1 MNNFDLVAE
10 QQNRI
15 NRLNN
20 PVLDVFA
27 SLREYAEEFE
37 RGLDAGQE
45 VGARLVSFGSEI
57 TLHVRQIGYAKPNII
72 TFDGFLENGSRVK
85 LVQHVSQLSV
95 LFVAVPVKAESQKR
109 PIGFVSA

>member
-1 MNNFDLVAE
+1 MNNFNWVAQ
-10 QQNRI
+10 QQNQI

-37 RGLDAGQE
+37 RSLDADQE

-57 TLHVRQIGYAKPNII
+57 TLHVR
-72 TFDGFLENGSRVK
+72 
-85 LVQHVSQLSV
+85 
-95 LFVAVPVKAESQKR
+95 
-109 PIGFVSA
+109 